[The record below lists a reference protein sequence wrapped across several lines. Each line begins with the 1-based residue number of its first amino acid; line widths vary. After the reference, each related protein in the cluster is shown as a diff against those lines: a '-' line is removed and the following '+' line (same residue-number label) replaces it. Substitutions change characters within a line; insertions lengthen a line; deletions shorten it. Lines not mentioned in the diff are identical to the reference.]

1 MHERPKAGPF
11 IPTAQALRGFILLLG
26 WSLLSVVVAG
36 QTLYWD
42 TNGATNGSSGANGT
56 WGTSNFWSTNSAGT
70 AATTGFTSGR
80 DAVFSAGTNATGSY
94 TVTVSGTQNVSSITV
109 QEGTP
114 TFTGGQINFS
124 DATPD
129 VTISA
134 GATLN
139 WGLTGLS
146 SSTNT
151 LNIGGAGTVNLTLSG
166 TFAGT
171 INLSGGTLRLTN
183 SDLGITTLNIT
194 GNSVIDFAG
203 SASSLD
209 LTNFSISAG
218 VTLTVQNW
226 AAATDFFYAANWT
239 GATHNTMG
247 SAPMNRVVFTGF
259 AANQTGWDSYDNQ
272 IRPNVPEPAT
282 YGALLLGSMTVLL
295 AARRRRRSPGA

>member
-1 MHERPKAGPF
+1 MQPNLNTFNLGF
-11 IPTAQALRGFILLLG
+11 QALTLRRALAFVGV
-26 WSLLSVVVAG
+26 SLLAITTFG

-42 TNGATNGSSGANGT
+42 TNGTTAGSSGANGT
-56 WGTSNFWSTNSAGT
+56 WGTSTFWSTNSAGT
-70 AATTGFTSGR
+70 SATTGFTSGR

-94 TVTVSGTQNVSSITV
+94 TVTISGVQNVSSITV

-114 TFTGGQINFS
+114 TFTGGQINFN

-129 VTISA
+129 LTTSA
-134 GATLN
+134 GTTLN
-139 WGLTGLS
+139 WGMTGIA
-146 SSTNT
+146 SSTNS
-151 LNIGGAGTVNLTLSG
+151 LNIGGAGVTNLTLSG

-183 SDLGITTLNIT
+183 STLGVDTLNIT

-203 SASSLD
+203 TASSLT

-218 VTLTVQNW
+218 VTLTIQNW
-226 AAATDFFYAANWT
+226 AAATDFFYTTNWT
-239 GATHNTMG
+239 GASYNTMG
-247 SAPMNRVVFTGF
+247 SAPMNRVTFTGF

-282 YGALLLGSMTVLL
+282 YGAILLGSVTVLL
-295 AARRRRRSPGA
+295 AARRRRTIPGN